1 MDKQNE
7 VIYEMA
13 EDLKKAAKFQQFYH
27 EKKSKKLRNT
37 GTQVNIEIISQESP
51 QQPKQNESNADELQQ
66 ILSEKEKMDRPRRHT
81 LGSMDCS
88 L

>member
-37 GTQVNIEIISQESP
+37 GTQVNIEIISQE
-51 QQPKQNESNADELQQ
+51 
-66 ILSEKEKMDRPRRHT
+66 
-81 LGSMDCS
+81 
-88 L
+88 